1 MMIISLFGG
10 VVIGGCLFVSL
21 PLLVTGTCAYVM
33 YFLTLLEVQSH
44 KMCASIMGDISLV
57 LNVDN
62 QIIAHCLGSMIL

>member
-33 YFLTLLEVQSH
+33 YFLTLLE
-44 KMCASIMGDISLV
+44 CAVSQDVCQYNGGHISSSK
-57 LNVDN
+57 
-62 QIIAHCLGSMIL
+62 CR